1 MLVGMKL
8 TFTVLCVAVS
18 LAPAACGS
26 DDQPAQRPATEPV
39 ANVPA
44 LCASLYDLFET
55 SDEDL
60 GINAD
65 RAAPR
70 QIIPALRRWY
80 RSSKARRL
88 MARALAAA
96 PASIRPDVETI
107 IGGARRFAATG
118 DPAVIETRAVERAQA
133 AVDEFEQR
141 SCPER

>member
-8 TFTVLCVAVS
+8 TITVLCAAVS
-18 LAPAACGS
+18 LALAACGS
-26 DDQPAQRPATEPV
+26 DDQPAKRPVPEPV

-44 LCASLYDLFET
+44 LCAALYDLFET

-65 RAAPR
+65 RATPE
-70 QIIPALRRWY
+70 QLMPAMRRWFQ
-80 RSSKARRL
+80 SSKARGL
-88 MARALAAA
+88 MDRALAAA
-96 PASIRPDVETI
+96 PTGIRSDVETL
-107 IGGARRFAATG
+107 IGGAREFGATG
-118 DPAVIETRAVERAQA
+118 DPAVIETKPVERAQA